1 MKKIFVV
8 VIILSSLLSK
18 GQSLV
23 LSDHKTVINTQNS
36 GLIFSH
42 DVPGHGRI
50 FTHTDDPLG
59 FLTPINVT
67 LNLAVN
73 NGPVAVKM
81 TSGNTEH
88 VNYTALGLNAPLIKT
103 KLLTGVTAAFDGSSA
118 SSTVLH
124 GVPDYTKILS
134 VHVEVEVPA
143 SMGVIQ
149 KIYPEEYTY
158 VPGYQVSYFIN
169 GGGVIVINSNG
180 NSFNVRNMPFK
191 VYITYE
197 Q

>member
-8 VIILSSLLSK
+8 VIILSSLISK
-18 GQSLV
+18 GQSLL
-23 LSDHKTVINTQNS
+23 LSNNKSTLTSNS
-36 GLIFSH
+36 QGIIFSH
-42 DVPGHGRI
+42 EVPGQGSI
-50 FTHTDDPLG
+50 FTKTDDPIG
-59 FLTPINVT
+59 FLTPINVP

-73 NGPVAVKM
+73 NGPAAVKM

-103 KLLTGVTAAFDGSSA
+103 KLLTGVTAAFDGSST

-143 SMGVIQ
+143 SVGVFQ

-158 VPGYQVSYFIN
+158 LPGYQVSYFIN
-169 GGGVIVINSNG
+169 GGGIIVINSIG